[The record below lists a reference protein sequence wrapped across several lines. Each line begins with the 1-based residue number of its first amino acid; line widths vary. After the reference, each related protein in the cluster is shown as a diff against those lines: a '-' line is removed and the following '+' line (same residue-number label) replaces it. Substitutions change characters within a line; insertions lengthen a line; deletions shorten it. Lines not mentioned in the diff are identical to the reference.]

1 MIKEIT
7 CQNQLIALIISARF
21 NQPGIHFFTPP
32 DFSQQL
38 GYINHP
44 VGKIIQPH
52 IHKHVLREV
61 QFTQEVLFIRK
72 GKLRVDFYNCQQE
85 YIESCVLEAGDV
97 ILLVN
102 GGHGF
107 EIIEEIEMIEVKQ
120 GPYIGEQDRIKFNG
134 ISQEKINLLEHSKL

>member
-1 MIKEIT
+1 MIEQIT
-7 CQNQLIALIISARF
+7 YQNQLIALIISARF
-21 NQPGIHFFTPP
+21 KQPGVNFFTPP

-52 IHKHVLREV
+52 IHNHVTREV
-61 QFTQEVLFIRK
+61 KFTQEVLFLRK
-72 GKLRVDFYNCQQE
+72 GKLRADFYSSHQE
-85 YIESCVLEAGDV
+85 YIKSYVLESGDV

-107 EIIEEIEMIEVKQ
+107 EVLEEIEMIEVKQ
-120 GPYIGEQDRIKFNG
+120 GPYIGEQDRINFNG
-134 ISQEKINLLEHSKL
+134 IDTEKIKLVEYSKV

>member
-1 MIKEIT
+1 MIEQIIY
-7 CQNQLIALIISARF
+7 QNQLIALIIAARF

-52 IHKHVLREV
+52 IHNHVTREV
-61 QFTQEVLFIRK
+61 QFTQEVLFLRK
-72 GKLRVDFYNCQQE
+72 GKLRADFYSCQQE
-85 YIESCVLEAGDV
+85 YIKSYVLESGDV

-107 EIIEEIEMIEVKQ
+107 EVIEEIEMIEVKQ
-120 GPYIGEQDRIKFNG
+120 GPYIGERDRIKFNG
-134 ISQEKINLLEHSKL
+134 IGTEKVKLVEYSKV